1 MEERIL
7 KNHQAE
13 ILSLRERIG
22 SEKKATKNKTTSYS
36 EEIKREVVALFYKL
50 ESQSEVARKLG
61 IPQTTISRWVR
72 ESATSVVLPR
82 KLVVVETKNYET
94 VVPNSQV
101 ILHFDAVLPNGILL
115 KGLPFD
121 ASSLRLLRGAL

>member
-1 MEERIL
+1 M
-7 KNHQAE
+7 KNHRAE
-13 ILSLRERIG
+13 ILSLQALIESER
-22 SEKKATKNKTTSYS
+22 KATQNQTTSYS
-36 EEIKREVVALFYKL
+36 KEIKREVVALFHRL
-50 ESQSEVARKLG
+50 QSQSKVARELG

-72 ESATSVVLPR
+72 ESTTSVVAPL
-82 KLVVVETKNYET
+82 KLVIVEPKKLEV
-94 VVPNSQV
+94 VVPVTQD

>member
-1 MEERIL
+1 M
-7 KNHQAE
+7 KNHRAE
-13 ILSLRERIG
+13 ILSLQTLIELER
-22 SEKKATKNKTTSYS
+22 KATQNQTTSYS
-36 EEIKREVVALFYKL
+36 KEIKREVVSLFHRL
-50 ESQSEVARKLG
+50 QSQSKVARELN

-72 ESATSVVLPR
+72 ESTTSVVAPR
-82 KLVVVETKNYET
+82 KLVIVEPKKLEV
-94 VVPNSQV
+94 VVPVTQD